1 MDQGKRVE
9 TLKPMRVRPQREG
22 SLIPLACIPMEGT
35 DESEVEKADDSSVLS
50 AECSSYGPDERGCRR
65 KEKRK
70 ERYGDLADFM
80 DENDDDDDES
90 DDDEGQLTGSNAEEP
105 MNVGKQEEADDMGS
119 QENSETEN
127 DVETQQSESHE
138 TDENEKE
145 EVKNRKRT
153 GQKAAAYDALRYA
166 SRQFVQGKCGVL
178 PLRKK
183 KSGYPLHP

>member
-1 MDQGKRVE
+1 VE
-9 TLKPMRVRPQREG
+9 TLKLMRVRPQREG
-22 SLIPLACIPMEGT
+22 SLIPLACIPMQGT
-35 DESEVEKADDSSVLS
+35 DGSEVKVEKADDSSILS

-70 ERYGDLADFM
+70 ERYGDLAEFM

-90 DDDEGQLTGSNAEEP
+90 DDDEAQLTGSNAEEP
-105 MNVGKQEEADDMGS
+105 MKVGQQEEADDMGS
-119 QENSETEN
+119 QENSETEG

-178 PLRKK
+178 LLRKK
-183 KSGYPLHP
+183 IRYLLHP